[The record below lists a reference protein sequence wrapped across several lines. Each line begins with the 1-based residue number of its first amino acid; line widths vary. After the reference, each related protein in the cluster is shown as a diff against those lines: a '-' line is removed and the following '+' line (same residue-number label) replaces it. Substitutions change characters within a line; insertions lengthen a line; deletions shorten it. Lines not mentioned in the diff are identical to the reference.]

1 MRVPLDRQNSVPL
14 YQQIESYLREN
25 ILSGA
30 LLADTR
36 LPSTRALAEELGV
49 SRITVQNAYMAL
61 ESDGLIYNRE
71 GSGSYVMP
79 SFSLPVKN
87 MDVEIDW
94 PLWQQDLQT
103 SDVKAPRFSPQILKE
118 PLPSDLIAFTGV
130 GDTRNFPV
138 KDFYRAL
145 QSVIRTGGIGAL
157 TYGEFD
163 SGYAPLRETITHVL
177 ASQGIRADPEQVL
190 ITSGS
195 QQALSLVC
203 QVLLEPGDV
212 ILAENPTYNFALEL
226 FYSLGLKV
234 LGVPVDKDGMQAES
248 LEPLIQQHHPK
259 LIYTI
264 PNFQNPTG
272 TCMNGLRRR
281 QLIALAKQ
289 YNIPILE
296 DDFVGDLRYDG
307 RAQPAIK
314 ALDPGGY
321 VIYIGTFS
329 KMLMPGLRVGYLIA
343 EGPVFDRLEE
353 SKRTHDLTTSTLIQ
367 YTLNEYVT
375 VGRYQSH
382 IRRSSRLYRKRRDA
396 MLEAIR
402 NHLPGDVHFHPP
414 EGGLFVWMQLPD
426 GVSALDLLP
435 YATRLGVSYAPGS
448 WFTVDPEDGEDY
460 LRLNFAVQTP
470 ENIDL
475 GIRRLGSAI
484 RRLLS
489 RRHSMQA

>member
-1 MRVPLDRQNSVPL
+1 MRIPLDRQNSVPL

-36 LPSTRALAEELGV
+36 LPSTRALAEDLGV

-71 GSGSYVMP
+71 GSGTYVMP
-79 SFSLPVKN
+79 SFSLPVKGTN
-87 MDVEIDW
+87 AEMTW

-103 SDVKAPRFSPQILKE
+103 SAPDVPRFSPQILKE
-118 PLPSDLIAFTGV
+118 PLPAGLIAFTGV
-130 GDTRNFPV
+130 GDTQYFPV
-138 KDFYRAL
+138 KDFYKAL
-145 QSVIRTGGIGAL
+145 QAVIRTDGIDAL
-157 TYGEFD
+157 TYGEFGR
-163 SGYAPLRETITHVL
+163 GYPPLRETITHVL
-177 ASQGIRADPEQVL
+177 ASQGIRADTEQVL
-190 ITSGS
+190 ITTGS

-203 QVLLEPGDV
+203 QVLLKPKDI
-212 ILAENPTYNFALEL
+212 ILVENPTYNFALEL
-226 FYSLGLKV
+226 FHSLGLKII
-234 LGVPVDKDGMQAES
+234 GIPVDKDGMQAEL
-248 LEPLIQQHHPK
+248 LEPLIQQYHPK

-272 TCMNGLRRR
+272 ACMNGVRRR
-281 QLIALAKQ
+281 QLIALAKR

-314 ALDPGGY
+314 ALDSGGY

-329 KMLMPGLRVGYLIA
+329 KMLMPGLRIGYLIA
-343 EGPVFDRLEE
+343 EGPVCNRLEE

-367 YTLNEYVT
+367 HTLNTYVS

-396 MLEAIR
+396 MLEAIQKY
-402 NHLPGDVHFHPP
+402 LPGDVHFHPP
-414 EGGLFVWMQLPD
+414 DGGLFVWVQLPD
-426 GVSALDLLP
+426 KISALELLP
-435 YATRLGVSYAPGS
+435 FATHQGVSYAPGS
-448 WFTVDPEDGEDY
+448 WFTVNPKEGEDY
-460 LRLNFAVQTP
+460 LRLNFAVQSP
-470 ENIDL
+470 ENIDR
-475 GIRRLGSAI
+475 GIQRLGNAME
-484 RRLLS
+484 RF
-489 RRHSMQA
+489 